1 MFTDR
6 SVFVCEETG
15 FPLFSQYEKTSKFV
29 LTCYNRTY
37 SMDMMD
43 QEKDYLGKMLHY
55 SFKCYIK

>member
-43 QEKDYLGKMLHY
+43 QEKDYLRKNAAL
-55 SFKCYIK
+55 FL